1 MSGRALAEQGFGSK
15 MFSPAKGFYMTPGLG
30 EDEIR
35 IACVLNAH
43 DLERGAELI
52 RLGLEQ
58 YLPRHSR

>member
-1 MSGRALAEQGFGSK
+1 